1 MRFSLP
7 TLIATLMVAA
17 SIGCDDKP
25 TPFAAQQRS
34 TPAGSTTRSAA
45 TSEIAPPP
53 QSIAPAAEQ
62 DAGNSFDFDSVAVE
76 PVEPLPA
83 ATEAPSSRNSFD
95 LLALPSNNAIPVS
108 AQQPSPGERDGAIYA
123 ENCMVQYINKVNV
136 PAKAEGTLLEL
147 KFEEGDT
154 INAGDVLAVIDDTAA
169 KLTLELKRA
178 EEKEAELN
186 GLNEVNLKD
195 AINSEKLAN
204 AEAEAYNELL
214 RESAIPF
221 WEYKKKSLEA
231 ERARLRIDLAKM
243 QKKIAEVQYFAK
255 RSEREIAEFELT
267 RRQVTSPSTG
277 FVEARI
283 AQLGEWVQPGSPI
296 ATLIQMDR
304 LRVEGDIDMKFD
316 GQILKGTKVKVI
328 INDSFGQPIKEF
340 DGELG
345 FVSMEI
351 DLNNRL
357 RVWVEIDNEIKDD
370 DWLIKP
376 GMRAEIAIQ
385 EPGPVL

>member
-1 MRFSLP
+1 MRFKLP
-7 TLIATLMVAA
+7 SLIATLLVAGFT
-17 SIGCDDKP
+17 GCDNQRATSPSLERSKP
-25 TPFAAQQRS
+25 EVAQTTSPDPAAAKIATSQFAAD
-34 TPAGSTTRSAA
+34 AETTLPEPSESEA
-45 TSEIAPPP
+45 TAKSFDPGIET
-53 QSIAPAAEQ
+53 
-62 DAGNSFDFDSVAVE
+62 NSF
-76 PVEPLPA
+76 
-83 ATEAPSSRNSFD
+83 ATLQPTTV
-95 LLALPSNNAIPVS
+95 IPVS
-108 AQQPSPGERDGAIYA
+108 APQTSPGERSPEIYA

-136 PAKAEGTLLEL
+136 PAKAEGTLMEL
-147 KFEEGDT
+147 KFEEGDRV
-154 INAGDVLAVIDDTAA
+154 NRGDVLAVIDDTAA
-169 KLTLELKRA
+169 KMAVELKKA

-186 GLNEVNLKD
+186 ARNEVNLKD
-195 AINSEKLAN
+195 AVNSEKLAS
-204 AEAEAYNELL
+204 AEAEAYEELL

-221 WEYKKKSLEA
+221 WEYEKKRLEA

-304 LRVEGDIDMKFD
+304 LRVEGDVDVKYD
-316 GQILKGTKVKVI
+316 GQILIGTKVQVTIKDSSNEAIKVI
-328 INDSFGQPIKEF
+328 AGQ
-340 DGELG
+340 LG

-351 DLNNRL
+351 DLNSRL
-357 RVWVEIDNEIKDD
+357 RVWVEIENEIIDD

-376 GMRAEIAIQ
+376 GMHAEIVIQ
-385 EPGPVL
+385 TPGQIL